1 MSVLSGLCS
10 YDDVVSRM
18 ADVGLATASEE
29 PGKSVDL
36 INRKLTQAHEDFTLD
51 LTAVVQKKLA
61 PQQVDAYDHTPGEIV
76 DRITDEGKA
85 FCKKCVAVY
94 TIRAM
99 FEEGETRMRFK
110 WVEAG
115 DTISNVLKRWDAL
128 CTKEFDKIVPL
139 LTFDQD
145 GNGSITTIE
154 RLFMNTFSS
163 VRVSV

>member
-1 MSVLSGLCS
+1 MTALAGLCS
-10 YDDVVSRM
+10 YDDVINRM
-18 ADVGLATASEE
+18 ADVGLASASEE
-29 PGKSVDL
+29 LAKTVEL
-36 INRKLTQAHEDFTLD
+36 INRKITQAHKDFTLD
-51 LTAVVQKKLA
+51 LISVVQKKLA
-61 PQQVDAYDHTPGEIV
+61 PQQVDGYNHTPAEIV
-76 DRITDEGKA
+76 AEITDEAKG
-85 FCKKCVAVY
+85 FCEKCVSTY
-94 TIRAM
+94 TLRAM

-128 CTKEFDKIVPL
+128 CLKEFDKLIPL